1 MRLRILG
8 IIRDQKADKFLFS
21 GKCQAKFL
29 EFVQLMTEGEH
40 GELVNGQRCV
50 QDLIREV
57 VSISSS
63 TLHDLGRILR
73 EEVSSRDIVRD
84 KARCTAIASFS
95 GDRQTMQCCKVS
107 SRGIGGGAGGRSRG
121 WSSGWGSGRS
131 SGWSS
136 WW

>member
-21 GKCQAKFL
+21 GKCHAKIL

-50 QDLIREV
+50 QDLLREV

-73 EEVSSRDIVRD
+73 EEMSSGDIVRD
-84 KARCTAIASFS
+84 NTRCTAIASFH
-95 GDRQTMQCCKVS
+95 G
-107 SRGIGGGAGGRSRG
+107 SREAM
-121 WSSGWGSGRS
+121 
-131 SGWSS
+131 
-136 WW
+136 